1 MASGKAGKRARKRL
15 LPEREETWELGN
27 GKGQG
32 HPLPAHSFLSPPP
45 PPPANTW
52 HGHKQGLCSLPLGR
66 DLVKEAKAD
75 SKERSGG
82 GLTGLPLLN
91 HGQAGL
97 PSGVGGWLFSPS
109 MPQARRRSPSS
120 TAAGPEE
127 AGTMSSLGGLEG
139 GAGARGLGGG
149 TPLSVVFFLT
159 PSCSALLSMLLPT
172 PPLPFLHRYCSHNF
186 RKLKGKNK
194 GSHGASSVQYHLPCG
209 PKTAQEEL
217 TPPCPQPWVT
227 F

>member
-91 HGQAGL
+91 HGQAGTAL
-97 PSGVGGWLFSPS
+97 WGWRLAVLTQHATGTAPLTQQHCCRARGSWHNVFIRGVGGGG
-109 MPQARRRSPSS
+109 QAHEGWG
-120 TAAGPEE
+120 GP
-127 AGTMSSLGGLEG
+127 
-139 GAGARGLGGG
+139 R
-149 TPLSVVFFLT
+149 LSVVFFLT
-159 PSCSALLSMLLPT
+159 PSCSALLSRFSTDIVPITSENSRARTKGPTELLQSST
-172 PPLPFLHRYCSHNF
+172 ICLAALKLPRRN
-186 RKLKGKNK
+186 
-194 GSHGASSVQYHLPCG
+194 
-209 PKTAQEEL
+209 
-217 TPPCPQPWVT
+217 
-227 F
+227 